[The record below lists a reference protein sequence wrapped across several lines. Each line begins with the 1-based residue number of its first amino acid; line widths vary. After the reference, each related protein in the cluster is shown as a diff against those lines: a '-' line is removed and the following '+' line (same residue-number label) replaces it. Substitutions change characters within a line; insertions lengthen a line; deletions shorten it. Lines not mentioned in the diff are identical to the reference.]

1 MSEKQLTLPVIGMTC
16 ANCVAAVERNAKKAE
31 GVTDATVNF
40 AAEKVTVSYD
50 LEKVGG
56 AEVAADVIA
65 RIRRAGYDVPTAEV
79 ELPLLGMTCANC
91 AGTIERRLKKTD
103 GVLEA
108 TVNLASERATVRFA
122 PGATTR
128 ADLVAAVRRAGY
140 DVVETAAEEDAVD
153 AEAAAREAEIAH
165 QRRRLLVGA
174 AFTLPLFLLSMGRD
188 LGLLGAWAGAMW
200 VDWLFLLLAT
210 PVQFYV
216 GWDYY
221 TGAFKSLRNG
231 SANMDVLVALGSSVA
246 YFYSV
251 AVLLA
256 LSAGSMALG
265 HHLYF
270 ETSAVIIT
278 LIVAG
283 KLLEARAKGRTSE
296 AIKKLIGLQPKT
308 ARVVRDGVE
317 MDVPV
322 AEVVPGDVLRV
333 RPGEK
338 IPVDGRVVD
347 GRSSVDES
355 MITGESLP
363 VDKAAGDAVIGATL
377 NRQGLLTV
385 AAERVGRDSVL
396 SQIIRMVESA
406 QGSKAP
412 IQRVVDRVA
421 AWFVPAVIVLAL
433 LTFAIWLLAGAGF
446 VPALLRLIAVL
457 VIACPCAM
465 GLATPTSIMVGVGKG
480 AEAGILFKNSAALE
494 QAHRLDAVVL
504 DKTGT
509 ITRGEPAVTD
519 VVGSK
524 QYSVSS
530 KQYSV
535 FSRSVG
541 QSESTDALNTDPLN
555 TDLLDTDPLT
565 TDHWLRLAASAERG
579 SEHPLGEAIVR
590 AAEARGLA
598 LSSPEQFEAIAG
610 HGISAVVDGQR
621 VLVGNRRLMEREGV
635 ALNGLAERAEE
646 MEAAARTTMWVA
658 VSVASGE
665 WRVASNGSADSATD
679 HTSASADA
687 DSAGAGAVANTAL
700 ATRHLPLATRHP
712 SASEDADSAIAP
724 LTTDHSPLAAVALI
738 GVADTIKDGSAA
750 AVRALREM
758 GLTVVMLT
766 GDNAA
771 TAAAIGRE
779 AGIDRVLA
787 GVLPGEKAAYVKQLQ
802 AEFSR
807 DGREGRVGMVGDGIN
822 DAPALAQADV
832 GFAIGT
838 GTDVAMETADVT
850 LMRGD
855 LRSVPQAIHLSRA
868 TMRNIHQNL
877 FWAFGYNVIL
887 IPIAAGVL
895 APFEWAPSFLR
906 QLSPILAA
914 GAMAFSSI
922 SVVTN
927 ALRLRGIRL

>member
-16 ANCVAAVERNAKKAE
+16 ANCVAAVERNARKAE
-31 GVTDATVNF
+31 GVTDAAVNF
-40 AAEKVTVSYD
+40 AAERVTVTYD
-50 LEKVGG
+50 EAANPG
-56 AEVAADVIA
+56 AVTADVIA
-65 RIRRAGYDVPTAEV
+65 RIQRAGYDVPTAV
-79 ELPLLGMTCANC
+79 AELPLLGMTCANC
-91 AGTIERRLKKTD
+91 AATIERRLKKVD

-108 TVNLASERATVRFA
+108 SVNLANERATVRYA
-122 PGATTR
+122 PGTATR

-140 DVVETAAEEDAVD
+140 DVVETAADVDPDD
-153 AEAAAREAEIAH
+153 AEAEARAAEIAH
-165 QRRRLLVGA
+165 QKKRLLVGV
-174 AFTLPLFLLSMGRD
+174 AFALPLFLLSMGRD
-188 LGLLGAWAGAMW
+188 LGLLGSWANAMW
-200 VDWLFLLLAT
+200 VNWLFLALAT

-256 LSAGSMALG
+256 LTAGRMALG

-278 LIVAG
+278 LIVTG

-308 ARVVRDGVE
+308 ARVLRDGVE
-317 MDVPV
+317 RDVPV
-322 AEVVPGDVLRV
+322 AEVVAGDLLRV

-338 IPVDGRVVD
+338 LPVDGRVVE

-363 VDKAAGDAVIGATL
+363 VDKQPGDAVIGATI

-385 AAERVGRDSVL
+385 EAGRVGRDTVL
-396 SQIIRMVESA
+396 AQIIRLVEQA

-412 IQRVVDRVA
+412 IQRVVDKVA
-421 AWFVPAVIVLAL
+421 AWFVPAVIALAL
-433 LTFAIWLLAGAGF
+433 VTFTVWLVAGAGF

-494 QAHRLDAVVL
+494 EAHRLKAIVL

-519 VVGSK
+519 VITNDELRMTNEEQGGRGAGA
-524 QYSVSS
+524 Q
-530 KQYSV
+530 
-535 FSRSVG
+535 G
-541 QSESTDALNTDPLN
+541 STDHWPAVLLN
-555 TDLLDTDPLT
+555 TDLLTTDHWPLT
-565 TDHWLRLAASAERG
+565 TDHWLRLAAAAERG
-579 SEHPLGEAIVR
+579 SEHPLGEAIER
-590 AAEARGLA
+590 AAEARGLDA
-598 LSSPEQFEAIAG
+598 PQPTEFEAVPG
-610 HGISAVVDGQR
+610 HGIIATVEGQR
-621 VLVGNRRLMEREGV
+621 VLVGNRRLMEREGIDTS
-635 ALNGLAERAEE
+635 ALSARAAEL
-646 MEAAARTTMWVA
+646 EAAARTTMWVA
-658 VSVASGE
+658 AATPAVNG
-665 WRVASNGSADSATD
+665 NGS
-679 HTSASADA
+679 
-687 DSAGAGAVANTAL
+687 SAGQAGA
-700 ATRHLPLATRHP
+700 
-712 SASEDADSAIAP
+712 
-724 LTTDHSPLAAVALI
+724 LI
-738 GVADTIKDGSAA
+738 SVADTIKDGSAE
-750 AVRALREM
+750 AVRDLHAQ
-758 GLTVVMLT
+758 GLTVIMMT
-766 GDNAA
+766 GDNQT
-771 TAAAIGRE
+771 TAEAIARE
-779 AGIDRVLA
+779 AGIDRVFA
-787 GVLPGEKAAYVKQLQ
+787 GALPAEKADYVNKL
-802 AEFSR
+802 R
-807 DGREGRVGMVGDGIN
+807 NEGLSVGMVGDGIN
-822 DAPALAQADV
+822 DAPALAAADV
-832 GFAIGT
+832 GLAIGT

-855 LRSVPQAIHLSRA
+855 LRSVPQAIHLSHA
-868 TMRNIHQNL
+868 TMRNIRQNL

-895 APFEWAPSFLR
+895 APFDWAPAFLR

-914 GAMAFSSI
+914 AAMAFSSI
-922 SVVTN
+922 SVVGN
-927 ALRLRGIRL
+927 ALRLRSLKL

>member
-1 MSEKQLTLPVIGMTC
+1 MTDKQLTLPVIGMTC
-16 ANCVAAVERNAKKAE
+16 ANCVAAVERNAKKAA
-31 GVTDATVNF
+31 GVSDAAVNF
-40 AAEKVTVSYD
+40 AAERVPVTYAPD
-50 LEKVGG
+50 AAGG
-56 AEVAADVIA
+56 ANAVAADVIA
-65 RIRRAGYDVPTAEV
+65 RVNRAGYDVPTAV
-79 ELPLLGMTCANC
+79 AELPLLGMTCANC
-91 AGTIERRLKKTD
+91 AATIERRLNKVE
-103 GVLEA
+103 GVVEA
-108 TVNLASERATVRFA
+108 SVNLANERATVRYV
-122 PGATTR
+122 PGAATR

-140 DVVETAAEEDAVD
+140 DVVESESDDDAPD
-153 AEAAAREAEIAH
+153 AEAAARDAEVRH
-165 QRRRLLVGA
+165 QQKRLLVGVI
-174 AFTLPLFLLSMGRD
+174 FTLPLFLLSMGRD
-188 LGLLGAWAGAMW
+188 LGLLGAWANAAW
-200 VDWLFLLLAT
+200 VDWLFLALAT

-256 LSAGSMALG
+256 KSAGSMALG

-278 LIVAG
+278 LIVTG

-308 ARVVRDGVE
+308 ARVVRDGAE
-317 MDVPV
+317 IEIPA
-322 AEVVPGDVLRV
+322 AEVVAGDVLRV

-338 IPVDGRVVD
+338 IPVDGRVID

-363 VDKAAGDAVIGATL
+363 VDKKTGDPVTGATL
-377 NRQGLLTV
+377 NSQGLLTIE
-385 AAERVGRDSVL
+385 ATRVGRDTAL
-396 SQIIRMVESA
+396 AQIIRLVEQA

-433 LTFAIWLLAGAGF
+433 LTFAVWLIAGAGF

-494 QAHRLDAVVL
+494 EAQRLDTIVL

-509 ITRGEPAVTD
+509 ITRGQPAVTD
-519 VVGSK
+519 VVGSG
-524 QYSVSS
+524 QWIVDS
-530 KQYSV
+530 KQYPV

-541 QSESTDALNTDPLN
+541 QLSLGQSDGTDLLNTDPLN
-555 TDLLDTDPLT
+555 TDYY
-565 TDHWLRLAASAERG
+565 LRLAAAAERG
-579 SEHPLGEAIVR
+579 SEHPLGQAIVR
-590 AAEARGLA
+590 AAEMRGLDA
-598 LSSPEQFEAIAG
+598 PQPETFAAVAG
-610 HGISAVVDGQR
+610 HGIAATVEGRR

-635 ALNGLAERAEE
+635 ALNGLGDRADAL
-646 MEAAARTTMWVA
+646 EAAARTTMWLA
-658 VSVASGE
+658 VEGQ
-665 WRVASNGSADSATD
+665 
-679 HTSASADA
+679 
-687 DSAGAGAVANTAL
+687 
-700 ATRHLPLATRHP
+700 
-712 SASEDADSAIAP
+712 
-724 LTTDHSPLAAVALI
+724 AAALI
-738 GVADTIKDGSAA
+738 GVADTIKDGSAD
-750 AVRALREM
+750 AVRALHDL
-758 GLTVVMLT
+758 GLTVVMMT
-766 GDNAA
+766 GDNQA
-771 TAAAIGRE
+771 TAEAIARE

-787 GVLPGEKAAYVKQLQ
+787 GVLPGAKSDYVKQLQ
-802 AEFSR
+802 AE
-807 DGREGRVGMVGDGIN
+807 GRRVGMVGDGIN
-822 DAPALAQADV
+822 DAPALAAADV
-832 GFAIGT
+832 GLAIGT

-855 LRSVPQAIHLSRA
+855 LRAVPQAIHLSRA
-868 TMRNIHQNL
+868 TMRNIRQNL

-895 APFEWAPSFLR
+895 APFDWAPAFLR

-914 GAMAFSSI
+914 AAMAFSSI
-922 SVVTN
+922 SVVSN
-927 ALRLRGIRL
+927 ALRLRSVKL

>member
-1 MSEKQLTLPVIGMTC
+1 MSEQQLTLPVIGMTC
-16 ANCVAAVERNAKKAE
+16 ANCVAAVERNAKKVE
-31 GVTDATVNF
+31 GVTDAAVNF
-40 AAEKVTVSYD
+40 ASEKVTVTYD
-50 LEKVGG
+50 PDVAG
-56 AEVAADVIA
+56 AGAVTADVIE

-91 AGTIERRLKKTD
+91 AATIERRLNKVD
-103 GVLEA
+103 GVIGA
-108 TVNLASERATVRFA
+108 TVNYANERATVRYA
-122 PGATTR
+122 PGAVTR
-128 ADLVAAVRRAGY
+128 ADLATAVRKAGY
-140 DVVETAAEEDAVD
+140 DVVEAADDAGDPAD
-153 AEAAAREAEIAH
+153 AEAAAREAEINH
-165 QRRRLLVGA
+165 QKKRLLIGII
-174 AFTLPLFLLSMGRD
+174 FTLPLFLLSMGRD
-188 LGLLGAWAGAMW
+188 LGLLGDWANALW
-200 VDWLFLLLAT
+200 VDWLFLFLAT

-221 TGAFKSLRNG
+221 TGAYKSLRNG

-256 LSAGSMALG
+256 KTAGNHALG

-278 LIVAG
+278 LIVTG

-308 ARVVRDGVE
+308 ARVVRGGQEFDI
-317 MDVPV
+317 PV
-322 AEVVPGDVLRV
+322 AEVVTGDLLRV

-363 VDKAAGDAVIGATL
+363 VDKTTGDAVIGATI

-385 AAERVGRDSVL
+385 EAGKVGKDTVL
-396 SQIIRMVESA
+396 SQIIRMVEQA

-421 AWFVPAVIVLAL
+421 AWFVPAVIITAL
-433 LTFAIWLLAGAGF
+433 VTFAVWYLVGGEF

-480 AEAGILFKNSAALE
+480 AEYGILFKNSAALE
-494 QAHRLDAVVL
+494 EAQRLDAVVL

-509 ITRGEPAVTD
+509 ITRGQPAVTD
-519 VVGSK
+519 IITNDELGITHEAWAANDSRQTTMAQAVVGGPS
-524 QYSVSS
+524 SV
-530 KQYSV
+530 V
-535 FSRSVG
+535 
-541 QSESTDALNTDPLN
+541 
-555 TDLLDTDPLT
+555 LT
-565 TDHWLRLAASAERG
+565 ADEALRLAAAAERG

-590 AAEARGLA
+590 EAEMRGLA
-598 LSSPEQFEAIAG
+598 VPQPEAFEAIAG
-610 HGISAVVDGQR
+610 HGIVASVNGQR
-621 VLVGNRRLMEREGV
+621 VLVGNRRLMEREEV
-635 ALNGLAERAEE
+635 RLNGLAERAAAL
-646 MEAAARTTMWVA
+646 EAAARTTMWVA
-658 VSVASGE
+658 TDGE
-665 WRVASNGSADSATD
+665 
-679 HTSASADA
+679 
-687 DSAGAGAVANTAL
+687 
-700 ATRHLPLATRHP
+700 
-712 SASEDADSAIAP
+712 
-724 LTTDHSPLAAVALI
+724 AVALI
-738 GVADTIKDGSAA
+738 GVADTIKDGSAE
-750 AVRALREM
+750 AVRSLHDL
-758 GLTVVMLT
+758 GLQVIMMT
-766 GDNAA
+766 GDNQA
-771 TAAAIGRE
+771 TAEAIARE
-779 AGIDRVLA
+779 AGIDRVFA
-787 GVLPGEKAAYVKQLQ
+787 GVLPGDKAGYVKKLQ
-802 AEFSR
+802 E
-807 DGREGRVGMVGDGIN
+807 EGLRVGMVGDGIN

-832 GFAIGT
+832 GLAIGT

-855 LRSVPQAIHLSRA
+855 LRSVPQAIHLSQA
-868 TMRNIHQNL
+868 TMRNIKENL
-877 FWAFGYNVIL
+877 FWTFGYNVVL

-895 APFEWAPSFLR
+895 APFDWAPDFLR

-927 ALRLRGIRL
+927 ALRLRTVKL